1 MDIHKNA
8 RLTVHG
14 RERIIWLLQSG
25 HSVAEVVE
33 MLGVA
38 DKTVRKWRDRHLAEG
53 SAGCGIAA
61 HDRIDCTDRQRR
73 PSSIASKPFVVSA

>member
-14 RERIIWLLQSG
+14 RERIVWLLQTG

-33 MLGVA
+33 MLGVS
-38 DKTVRKWRDRHLAEG
+38 DTTVRKWRDRYSPAAGGCSPVSLAPPP
-53 SAGCGIAA
+53 
-61 HDRIDCTDRQRR
+61 R
-73 PSSIASKPFVVSA
+73 PSFTRRNKAGSS

>member
-14 RERIIWLLQSG
+14 RERIAWLLQSG

-38 DKTVRKWRDRHLAEG
+38 TRRCASGGTATPAVWEG
-53 SAGCGIAA
+53 QFAGDDG
-61 HDRIDCTDRQRR
+61 Q
-73 PSSIASKPFVVSA
+73 SKPPAGRQGYSGPPYLPQG